1 MILLRSFRLL
11 ALAALCLAALPA
23 ASALSARRSAD
34 PPVISSV
41 GPKDVSVGD
50 TLTIRG
56 RNFLPGAKRN
66 TVVFTRDHG
75 PAVSVKAG
83 RATRKRIEVVVPA
96 SLAITRSTRFG
107 VRVRARGS
115 SAVKR
120 KVLIAPSAAAL
131 DDAACALQ
139 ELQDALDTLDSTV
152 VVGEVSDDVAAPD
165 ACAGD
170 DGNAADAGADPAADD
185 GTGDATDPAPGT

>member
-11 ALAALCLAALPA
+11 ALATLCLAALPA
-23 ASALSARRSAD
+23 ASALSARRSATA
-34 PPVISSV
+34 PVISSV

-56 RNFLPGAKRN
+56 RNFLAGAKRN

-83 RATRKRIEVVVPA
+83 RATRKKIEVVVPA

-115 SAVKR
+115 SALKR
-120 KVLIAPSAAAL
+120 KVLIAPAAEAL
-131 DDAACALQ
+131 DDACALQ
-139 ELQDALDTLDSTV
+139 ELADALDAADTTV
-152 VVGEVSDDVAAPD
+152 VVGDDADTADDVVTPD
-165 ACAGD
+165 ACDDGGD
-170 DGNAADAGADPAADD
+170 DSGDADPADD
-185 GTGDATDPAPGT
+185 GTDDTTDPAPGA

>member
-11 ALAALCLAALPA
+11 AVAALCLAALPA
-23 ASALSARRSAD
+23 ASALSARRAA
-34 PPVISSV
+34 PVISSV

-56 RNFLPGAKRN
+56 RNFLAGAKRN

-83 RATRKRIEVVVPA
+83 RATRKKIEVVVPD

-115 SAVKR
+115 SALKR
-120 KVLIAPSAAAL
+120 KVLIAPAASVL
-131 DDAACALQ
+131 DDDACALQ
-139 ELQDALDTLDSTV
+139 ELQDALDSADSTV
-152 VVGEVSDDVAAPD
+152 VVGEVPDDVVTPD
-165 ACAGD
+165 ACADDGGD
-170 DGNAADAGADPAADD
+170 DSADDDPADD
-185 GTGDATDPAPGT
+185 GTGDTTDPAPGA